1 MKILSL
7 IRTLKS
13 VLYAYDSDQWET
25 RVGALGKD
33 SYLRVPISCA
43 NPSLIFVGN
52 HSHIFGQAN
61 YIIRNGKFI
70 VGDYTGIAQGLTVIT
85 GNHISEKGKL
95 FNDCLQLDE
104 QDVIIEDDVRIGAFV
119 TILPGV
125 KIRRGAIIGAGTVL
139 RFSIPPYAVVTG
151 NPAKIVG
158 FRMNPQ
164 EALEHEAALYPEEKR
179 LSADELFD
187 NYEKYYFNRMS
198 EIIEYLKV

>member
-1 MKILSL
+1 M
-7 IRTLKS
+7 
-13 VLYAYDSDQWET
+13 
-25 RVGALGKD
+25 
-33 SYLRVPISCA
+33 
-43 NPSLIFVGN
+43 
-52 HSHIFGQAN
+52 
-61 YIIRNGKFI
+61 
-70 VGDYTGIAQGLTVIT
+70 
-85 GNHISEKGKL
+85 
-95 FNDCLQLDE
+95 
-104 QDVIIEDDVRIGAFV
+104 

-158 FRMNPQ
+158 FRMKPQ
-164 EALEHEAALYPEEKR
+164 EAVEHEAALYPEEKR